1 MQIMNKIIICFIQI
15 LSIISVNLKNKQK
28 NTTPINIIKNKVVI
42 SIMIILLYLDDNSL
56 SCYRIFQ
63 GYCCLK

>member
-42 SIMIILLYLDDNSL
+42 SIMIILPCLDDNSL
-56 SCYRIFQ
+56 NCHRIFQ
-63 GYCCLK
+63 EHYCLT